1 MIEPVQGVM
10 DIMRWAWGQE
20 RLIQQVMHELSL
32 EEWEGINQ
40 QEKEWRVRKAFPCR
54 NVMSK
59 GREAWNSSVWT
70 AENYKQFAV
79 AGA

>member
-32 EEWEGINQ
+32 EE
-40 QEKEWRVRKAFPCR
+40 
-54 NVMSK
+54 
-59 GREAWNSSVWT
+59 
-70 AENYKQFAV
+70 
-79 AGA
+79 